1 MFGPAAKA
9 ATVTASGEAETFQLL
24 AHQGGWDEVLLVG
37 VPLSLIGGLLWL
49 ANRRVNSQLEE
60 VARAAEAEGA
70 AEAATEPDPDGSP

>member
-1 MFGPAAKA
+1 MFGPSAKA
-9 ATVTASGEAETFQLL
+9 TTVTASAEAETFQLL

-70 AEAATEPDPDGSP
+70 AEAAEEPTPDGSP